1 MGDAGSEPD
10 AEPDAEDA
18 RLVAAWQGGDE
29 AAFEALYARW
39 SRPVWRFLAA
49 RAGRGAA
56 DELHQETWLAVIR
69 GRDGYTDRARFPA
82 WLFTLA
88 RNAAIDGQRRRAVR
102 PDQDAGAADVET
114 LTYEEDAAAQVDG
127 ERRARDLRAA
137 VAALPL
143 AQRET
148 VLLRWEAGL
157 TLPEIAEHTGAPL
170 DTVKSR
176 LRYALAR
183 LREEVPAHGG

>member
-1 MGDAGSEPD
+1 MDDSED
-10 AEPDAEDA
+10 T
-18 RLVAAWQGGDE
+18 RLMAAWQGGDE
-29 AAFEALYARW
+29 TAFEALYARW
-39 SRPVWRFLAA
+39 SRPLHRFLAA
-49 RAGRGAA
+49 RAGREFA
-56 DELHQETWLAVIR
+56 DELHQEAWLAVIR
-69 GRDGYTDRARFPA
+69 GRSGYRDSARFPA

-88 RNAAIDGQRRRAVR
+88 RNAAIDGMRRRGAR
-102 PDQDAGAADVET
+102 PDQGPDTVPVDDEAGEHHAALRTDEEAGAR
-114 LTYEEDAAAQVDG
+114 VDG
-127 ERRARDLRAA
+127 ERQHRDLRAA
-137 VAALPL
+137 VLALPL

-183 LREEVPAHGG
+183 LREEVPDHG

>member
-1 MGDAGSEPD
+1 MEDAGAALEPG
-10 AEPDAEDA
+10 AEDS
-18 RLVAAWQGGDE
+18 RLMIAWQGGDE

-49 RAGRGAA
+49 RAGRELA

-69 GRDGYTDRARFPA
+69 GRTGYRDRSRFA
-82 WLFTLA
+82 GWLFTLA
-88 RNAAIDGQRRRAVR
+88 RNAAIDRERRRQAR
-102 PDQDAGAADVET
+102 PDQAPSAGDVEA
-114 LTYEEDAAAQVDG
+114 LPIEEDAAGRVDG

-137 VAALPL
+137 VAALPE
-143 AQRET
+143 AQRDT

-157 TLPEIAEHTGAPL
+157 TLAEIAEHTGVPL

-183 LREEVPAHGG
+183 LREEVPDHGR

>member
-1 MGDAGSEPD
+1 MDAPATETG
-10 AEPDAEDA
+10 DA
-18 RLVAAWQGGDE
+18 RLMAAWQGGDG

-49 RAGRGAA
+49 RAGREWA

-69 GRDGYTDRARFPA
+69 GRGSYRESDRFAG

-88 RNAAIDGQRRRAVR
+88 RNAAIDAARRRSVR
-102 PDQDAGAADVET
+102 PDHEGG
-114 LTYEEDAAAQVDG
+114 DAAAEDLAEESDAAARLDG
-127 ERRARDLRAA
+127 ERRAEDLKTA
-137 VAALPL
+137 VAALPA

-148 VLLRWEAGL
+148 VLLRWEGGL
-157 TLPEIAEHTGAPL
+157 TIPEIAAHTGVPV

-176 LRYALAR
+176 LRYALTR
-183 LREEVPAHGG
+183 LREEFPDHGR